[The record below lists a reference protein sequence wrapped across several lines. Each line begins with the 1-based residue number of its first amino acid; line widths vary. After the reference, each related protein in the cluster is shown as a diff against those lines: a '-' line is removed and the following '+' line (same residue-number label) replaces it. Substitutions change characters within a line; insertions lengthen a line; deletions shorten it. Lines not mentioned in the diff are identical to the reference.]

1 MLFAVGEQRAVV
13 PVERLLE
20 IVVSGELVSL
30 EVGVR
35 RWEGR
40 GGGSVALSN
49 YRLTRRVGKIGDA
62 VEVAEGRVAGRTS
75 MLRIWPSLIPSTL
88 PFGNPRGSPSVV
100 MAPSISPAATR
111 CASNPQ
117 NFPGYLLLQVERNR
131 VAERFAV

>member
-35 RWEGR
+35 QWEGR

-75 MLRIWPSLIPSTL
+75 MLRIWPSLIPST
-88 PFGNPRGSPSVV
+88 
-100 MAPSISPAATR
+100 
-111 CASNPQ
+111 
-117 NFPGYLLLQVERNR
+117 
-131 VAERFAV
+131 

>member
-13 PVERLLE
+13 PIERLLK

-35 RWEGR
+35 RWEG
-40 GGGSVALSN
+40 
-49 YRLTRRVGKIGDA
+49 RVGKIGDA

-88 PFGNPRGSPSVV
+88 R
-100 MAPSISPAATR
+100 
-111 CASNPQ
+111 
-117 NFPGYLLLQVERNR
+117 
-131 VAERFAV
+131 

>member
-49 YRLTRRVGKIGDA
+49 YRLTLSGENWRCRGGCRGPGCGAHLHAQD
-62 VEVAEGRVAGRTS
+62 
-75 MLRIWPSLIPSTL
+75 LTL
-88 PFGNPRGSPSVV
+88 AYPFHVTVR
-100 MAPSISPAATR
+100 
-111 CASNPQ
+111 
-117 NFPGYLLLQVERNR
+117 
-131 VAERFAV
+131 

>member
-49 YRLTRRVGKIGDA
+49 YRLTRRVAKIKIGDA

-75 MLRIWPSLIPSTL
+75 MLRI
-88 PFGNPRGSPSVV
+88 
-100 MAPSISPAATR
+100 
-111 CASNPQ
+111 
-117 NFPGYLLLQVERNR
+117 
-131 VAERFAV
+131 